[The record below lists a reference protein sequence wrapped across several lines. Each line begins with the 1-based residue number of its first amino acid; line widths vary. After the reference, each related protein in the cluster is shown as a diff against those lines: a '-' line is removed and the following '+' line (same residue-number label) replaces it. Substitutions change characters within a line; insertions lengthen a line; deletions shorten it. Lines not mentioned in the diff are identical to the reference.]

1 MTYLKDTMKNY
12 DVVVI
17 GGSASGIAT
26 AITGKNAY
34 PNKSF
39 LIIRKEKKAIVPC
52 GIPYI
57 FGSLHKTE
65 KDMISDEILKK
76 NGIELKI
83 DEVTNIDIKN
93 KTCKTKDKTCFGF
106 EKLVLATG
114 SEAHIPSWLE
124 GADKENVFVIPKDK
138 TYLDDLLHRFS
149 SAQKIVTIGGG
160 FIGVETSDELNKTGK
175 KVTIVEKLPHILGN
189 AFDDEIC
196 ETIESR
202 LKERNVNFIAG
213 IGVSKIVGDT
223 KATGVELE
231 NGKIIDAD
239 AVLLTVGYHPNV
251 KLASKAGLGLNEKG
265 FIKVDEYMHTDNH
278 DVMAVGD
285 CAEKRD
291 FITRKISTTMLA
303 STACAEARIAGMNLF
318 KLSAMKTFSGTIAIF
333 STAIGKTGF
342 GVAGV
347 TEKKAKH
354 EQFDVVTGSFT
365 GIDKHPGT
373 LPKVHKQ
380 TVKLIA
386 AREGGLVL
394 GGEVIGGIS
403 AGELT
408 NLIGFIIQN
417 KMTVNNILTAQIGTH
432 PLVTAPPTA
441 YPLIKAAE
449 VVARKL

>member
-1 MTYLKDTMKNY
+1 MEKY

-34 PNKSF
+34 PDKTF
-39 LIIRKEKKAIVPC
+39 LIIRKEKQAIVPC

-57 FGSLHKTE
+57 FGSLHDTE
-65 KDMISDEILKK
+65 KNTISDRIFEK
-76 NGIELKI
+76 NNIDLKI
-83 DEVTNIDIKN
+83 DEVTNIDADNNI
-93 KTCKTKDKTCFGF
+93 CATKDGSTIHY
-106 EKLVLATG
+106 EKLVIATG
-114 SEAHIPSWLE
+114 SKVHVPSWLD

-138 TYLDDLLHRFS
+138 DYLDQAMKKLS
-149 SAQKIVTIGGG
+149 SSKKIVTIGGG
-160 FIGVETSDELNKTGK
+160 FIGVETSDELKKEGK
-175 KVTIVEKLPHILGN
+175 EVIIVEKLPHILGT

-196 ETIESR
+196 EAVEQK
-202 LKERNVNFIAG
+202 LKERNVEYITNM
-213 IGVSKIVGDT
+213 GVSKITGEE

-231 NGKIIDAD
+231 NGETISAD
-239 AVLLTVGYHPNV
+239 AILLTVGYHPNT
-251 KLASKAGLGLNEKG
+251 KLASNTGLSLNEKG
-265 FIKVDEYMHTDNH
+265 FIRVDEYMHTDNH
-278 DVMAVGD
+278 DIMAVGD

-333 STAIGKTGF
+333 STALGDTGY

-347 TEKKAKH
+347 TEKTANR
-354 EQFDVVTGSFT
+354 EGFDVVSGSFT
-365 GIDKHPGT
+365 GVDKHPGT
-373 LPKVHKQ
+373 MPGVHKQ

-394 GGEVIGGIS
+394 GGEVIGGTS
-403 AGELT
+403 TGELT
-408 NLIGFIIQN
+408 NLIGFVIQN

-449 VVARKL
+449 AVARKL

>member
-1 MTYLKDTMKNY
+1 MEKY

-34 PNKSF
+34 QDKTF
-39 LIIRKEKKAIVPC
+39 LIIRKEKQAIVPC

-57 FGSLHKTE
+57 FGSLHDTE
-65 KDMISDEILKK
+65 KNTISDRIFEK
-76 NGIELKI
+76 NNIDLKI
-83 DEVTNIDIKN
+83 DEVTNIDADNNI
-93 KTCKTKDKTCFGF
+93 CATKDGSTIHY
-106 EKLVLATG
+106 EKLVIATG
-114 SEAHIPSWLE
+114 SKVHVPSWLD

-138 TYLDDLLHRFS
+138 DYLDQAMKKLS
-149 SAQKIVTIGGG
+149 SSKKIVTIGGG
-160 FIGVETSDELNKTGK
+160 FIGVETSDELKKEGK
-175 KVTIVEKLPHILGN
+175 EVIIVEKLPHILGT

-196 ETIESR
+196 EAVEQK
-202 LKERNVNFIAG
+202 LKERNVEYITNM
-213 IGVSKIVGDT
+213 GVSKITGEE

-231 NGKIIDAD
+231 NGETISAD
-239 AVLLTVGYHPNV
+239 AILLTVGYHPNI
-251 KLASKAGLGLNEKG
+251 KLASNAGLSLNEKG
-265 FIKVDEYMHTDNH
+265 FIRVDEYMHTDDH
-278 DVMAVGD
+278 DIMAVGD

-333 STAIGKTGF
+333 STALGDTGY

-347 TEKKAKH
+347 TEKTANR
-354 EQFDVVTGSFT
+354 EGFDVVSGSFT
-365 GIDKHPGT
+365 GVDKHPGT
-373 LPKVHKQ
+373 MPGVHKQ

-394 GGEVIGGIS
+394 GGEVIGGTS
-403 AGELT
+403 TGELT
-408 NLIGFIIQN
+408 NLIGFVIQN

-449 VVARKL
+449 AVARKL

>member
-1 MTYLKDTMKNY
+1 MAINMKTY

-34 PNKSF
+34 PKKSF

-57 FGSLHKTE
+57 FGTLNNSN
-65 KDMISDEILKK
+65 KDIISDEIFKK
-76 NGIELKI
+76 NKIDLKI
-83 DEVTNIDIKN
+83 DEVTNIDPEG
-93 KTCKTKDKTCFGF
+93 KTCLTKDESTINFK
-106 EKLVLATG
+106 KLVLATG

-124 GADKENVFVIPKDK
+124 GADKKNVFIIPKDK
-138 TYLDDLLHRFS
+138 TYLDTAMKQFS
-149 SAQKIVTIGGG
+149 SSKKFVTIGGG
-160 FIGVETSDELNKTGK
+160 FIGVETSDELQKNGK
-175 KVTIVEKLPHILGN
+175 EVTIVEKLPYILGS

-196 ETIESR
+196 EIIQDK
-202 LKERNVNFIAG
+202 LQERNVSYITG
-213 IGVSKIVGDT
+213 TGVSKIIGDE

-231 NGKIIDAD
+231 NGTILDAD
-239 AVLLTVGYHPNV
+239 IVILTVGYKPNTS
-251 KLASKAGLGLNEKG
+251 LAKNAGLSINEKG

-278 DVMAVGD
+278 DIMAVGD

-333 STAIGKTGF
+333 STALGNTGF

-347 TEKKAKH
+347 TEKTAIR
-354 EQFDVVTGSFT
+354 EQFDVITGSFT
-365 GIDKHPGT
+365 GVDKHPGT
-373 LPKVHKQ
+373 MPEVHKQ

-403 AGELT
+403 TGELT

-449 VVARKL
+449 NVARKLQ

>member
-1 MTYLKDTMKNY
+1 MRKY
-12 DVVVI
+12 DVLVI

-39 LIIRKEKKAIVPC
+39 LIIRKEKQAIVPC

-57 FGSLHKTE
+57 FGSLHDTK
-65 KDMISDEILKK
+65 KDTISDKIFEK
-76 NGIELKI
+76 NNIDLKI
-83 DEVTNIDIKN
+83 DEVTKIDAEN
-93 KTCKTKDKTCFGF
+93 KTCTTKDESMISF

-114 SEAHIPSWLE
+114 SKAHVPAWLD

-138 TYLDDLLHRFS
+138 DYLDQAMKKLS
-149 SAQKIVTIGGG
+149 SAKKIVTIGGG
-160 FIGVETSDELNKTGK
+160 FIGVETSDELKKEGK
-175 KVTIVEKLPHILGN
+175 EVIIVEKLPHILGT

-196 ETIESR
+196 EAVEQK
-202 LKERNVNFIAG
+202 LKERNVEFITNM
-213 IGVSKIVGDT
+213 GVSKITGSD

-231 NGKIIDAD
+231 NGETISAD
-239 AVLLTVGYHPNV
+239 AVLLTVGYQPNT
-251 KLASKAGLGLNEKG
+251 KLASDAGLSLNEKG
-265 FIKVDEYMHTDNH
+265 FIRVDEYMHTDNH
-278 DVMAVGD
+278 DIMAVGD

-291 FITRKISTTMLA
+291 FITRKISETMLA

-318 KLSAMKTFSGTIAIF
+318 KLSTMKTFSGTIAIF
-333 STAIGKTGF
+333 STALGSTGF

-347 TEKKAKH
+347 TEKTATR
-354 EQFDVVTGSFT
+354 EQFDVVSGSFT
-365 GIDKHPGT
+365 GVDKHPGT
-373 LPKVHKQ
+373 MPDVHKQ

-394 GGEVIGGIS
+394 GGEVVGGIS
-403 AGELT
+403 TGELT

-449 VVARKL
+449 AVARKL

>member
-1 MTYLKDTMKNY
+1 MKKY
-12 DVVVI
+12 DVVVV

-34 PNKSF
+34 PKKSF
-39 LIIRKEKKAIVPC
+39 LIIRKEEHVIVPC

-57 FGSLHKTE
+57 FGSLHETE
-65 KDMISDEILKK
+65 KDMISDEIFKK
-76 NGIELKI
+76 NNIDVKI
-83 DEVTNIDIKN
+83 DEVTSVNAEKKICN
-93 KTCKTKDKTCFGF
+93 TKDGTEIKF
-106 EKLVLATG
+106 EKMVLATG
-114 SEAHIPSWLE
+114 SEAHVPSWLK
-124 GADKENVFVIPKDK
+124 GTDKENVFIIPKDK
-138 TYLDDLLHRFS
+138 CYLDDLLKTLEKTK
-149 SAQKIVTIGGG
+149 KIVTVGGG
-160 FIGVETSDELNKTGK
+160 FIGVETSDELRKNGK
-175 KVTIVEKLPHILGN
+175 EVIIVEKLPHILGT

-196 ETIESR
+196 EHVESK
-202 LKERNVNFIAG
+202 LKERKVEFITG
-213 IGVSKIVGDT
+213 VGVSKIIGDK

-231 NGKIIDAD
+231 NGEIIDAD
-239 AVLLTVGYHPNV
+239 AVLLTMGYYPNIA
-251 KLASKAGLGLNEKG
+251 LAEDMGLSINEKG
-265 FIKVDEYMHTDNH
+265 FIRVDEYMHTDNH

-318 KLSAMKTFSGTIAIF
+318 RLSAMKTFSGTIAIF
-333 STAIGKTGF
+333 STALGETGY

-347 TEKKAKH
+347 TEKTATR
-354 EQFDVVTGSFT
+354 EQFDIVTGSFT
-365 GIDKHPGT
+365 GVDKHPGT
-373 LPKVHKQ
+373 MPGVHKQ

-408 NLIGFIIQN
+408 NIIGFIIQN

>member
-1 MTYLKDTMKNY
+1 MEKY

-34 PNKSF
+34 QDKTF
-39 LIIRKEKKAIVPC
+39 LIIRKEKQAIVPC

-57 FGSLHKTE
+57 FGSLHDTE
-65 KDMISDEILKK
+65 KNTISDRIFEK
-76 NGIELKI
+76 NNIDLKI
-83 DEVTNIDIKN
+83 DEVTNIDADNNI
-93 KTCKTKDKTCFGF
+93 CATKDGSTIHY
-106 EKLVLATG
+106 EKLVIATG
-114 SEAHIPSWLE
+114 SKVHVPSWLD

-138 TYLDDLLHRFS
+138 DYLDQAMKKLS
-149 SAQKIVTIGGG
+149 SSKKIVTIGGG
-160 FIGVETSDELNKTGK
+160 FIGVETSDELKKEGK
-175 KVTIVEKLPHILGN
+175 EVIIVEKLPHILGT

-196 ETIESR
+196 EAVEQK
-202 LKERNVNFIAG
+202 LKERNVEYITNM
-213 IGVSKIVGDT
+213 GVSKITGEE

-231 NGKIIDAD
+231 NGETISAD
-239 AVLLTVGYHPNV
+239 AILLTVGYHPNT
-251 KLASKAGLGLNEKG
+251 KLASNAGLSLNEKG
-265 FIKVDEYMHTDNH
+265 FIRVDEYMHTDDH
-278 DVMAVGD
+278 DIMAVGD

-333 STAIGKTGF
+333 STALGDTGY

-347 TEKKAKH
+347 TEKTANR
-354 EQFDVVTGSFT
+354 EGFDVVSGSFT
-365 GIDKHPGT
+365 GVDKHPGT
-373 LPKVHKQ
+373 MPGVHKQ

-394 GGEVIGGIS
+394 GGEVIGGTS
-403 AGELT
+403 TGELT

-449 VVARKL
+449 AVARKL

>member
-1 MTYLKDTMKNY
+1 MMEKY
-12 DVVVI
+12 DVIVI

-26 AITGKNAY
+26 AVTGKNAY
-34 PNKSF
+34 PTKTF
-39 LIIRKEKKAIVPC
+39 LMIRKEKQAIVPC

-57 FGSLHKTE
+57 FGSLHDTE
-65 KDMISDEILKK
+65 KDTISDGMFEK
-76 NGIELKI
+76 NNIDLKI
-83 DEVTNIDIKN
+83 DEVTDIDTEN
-93 KTCKTKDKTCFGF
+93 KTCTTKDGSTIRY
-106 EKLVLATG
+106 EKLVIATG
-114 SEAHIPSWLE
+114 SKAHVPGWLE
-124 GADKENVFVIPKDK
+124 GADKGNVFTIPKDK
-138 TYLDDLLHRFS
+138 NYLDQAMKKLS
-149 SAQKIVTIGGG
+149 SAKKIVTIGGG
-160 FIGVETSDELNKTGK
+160 FIGVETSDELKKEGK
-175 KVTIVEKLPHILGN
+175 EVIIVEKLPHILGT

-196 ETIESR
+196 EAVEEK
-202 LKERNVNFIAG
+202 LKERNVEFITNM
-213 IGVSKIVGDT
+213 GVSKITGDDN
-223 KATGVELE
+223 ATGVELE
-231 NGKIIDAD
+231 NGETISAD
-239 AVLLTVGYHPNV
+239 AVLLTVGYHPNT
-251 KLASKAGLGLNEKG
+251 KLANDAGLSLNERG

-278 DVMAVGD
+278 DIMAVGD

-291 FITRKISTTMLA
+291 FVTRKISTTMLA

-333 STAIGKTGF
+333 STALGDTGY

-347 TEKKAKH
+347 TEKTATQ

-365 GIDKHPGT
+365 GVDKHPGT
-373 LPKVHKQ
+373 MPGVHKQ

-394 GGEVIGGIS
+394 GGEVIGGTS
-403 AGELT
+403 TGELT

-449 VVARKL
+449 AVARKL

>member
-1 MTYLKDTMKNY
+1 MKKY

-34 PNKSF
+34 PKKSF
-39 LIIRKEKKAIVPC
+39 LIIRKEQQAIVPC

-57 FGSLHKTE
+57 FGTLHNTQ
-65 KDMISDEILKK
+65 KDVISDEVFKK
-76 NGIELKI
+76 NNIQVKI
-83 DEVTNIDIKN
+83 DEVTDVRVEKKIC
-93 KTCKTKDKTCFGF
+93 TTKDGTEIKY

-114 SEAHIPSWLE
+114 SEAYIPSWLHGTE
-124 GADKENVFVIPKDK
+124 KENVFIIPKNK
-138 TYLDDLLHRFS
+138 CYLDTLSTKLE
-149 SAQKIVTIGGG
+149 KIKNVVIIGGG
-160 FIGVETSDELNKTGK
+160 FIGVETSDELQKNSK
-175 KVTIVEKLPHILGN
+175 KVTIVEKLPHILGT

-196 ETIESR
+196 EQIESK
-202 LKERNVNFIAG
+202 LKERHVELKT
-213 IGVSKIVGDT
+213 GVGVTKILGDI
-223 KATGVELE
+223 KAAGVELE
-231 NGKIIDAD
+231 NGETIDAD
-239 AVLLTVGYHPNV
+239 AVILTMGYKPNTT
-251 KLASKAGLGLNEKG
+251 LASEMGLSVNEKG
-265 FIKVDEYMHTDNH
+265 FIRVDEYMHTDNH
-278 DVMAVGD
+278 DIMAVGD

-291 FITRKISTTMLA
+291 FITRKISPTMLA

-318 KLSAMKTFSGTIAIF
+318 RLSAMKTFSGTIAIF
-333 STAIGKTGF
+333 STALGDTGY

-347 TEKKAKH
+347 TEKIATR

-365 GIDKHPGT
+365 GVDKHPGT
-373 LPKVHKQ
+373 MPGVHKQ

-386 AREGGLVL
+386 AREGGLII

-403 AGELT
+403 TGELT
-408 NLIGFIIQN
+408 NIIGFIIQN

-449 VVARKL
+449 VIAQKL

>member
-1 MTYLKDTMKNY
+1 MKKY

-34 PNKSF
+34 PKKSF
-39 LIIRKEKKAIVPC
+39 LIIRKEQQAIVPC

-57 FGSLHKTE
+57 FGTLHNTE
-65 KDMISDEILKK
+65 KDVISDEVFKK
-76 NGIELKI
+76 NNIQVKI
-83 DEVTNIDIKN
+83 DEVTDVRVEKKIC
-93 KTCKTKDKTCFGF
+93 TTKDGTEIEY

-114 SEAHIPSWLE
+114 SEAYIPSWLHGTE
-124 GADKENVFVIPKDK
+124 KENVFIIPKNK
-138 TYLDDLLHRFS
+138 CYLDTLSTKLE
-149 SAQKIVTIGGG
+149 KIKNIVIIGGG
-160 FIGVETSDELNKTGK
+160 FIGVETSDELQKNSKN
-175 KVTIVEKLPHILGN
+175 VTIVEKLPHILGT

-196 ETIESR
+196 EQIESK
-202 LKERNVNFIAG
+202 LKERHVELKT
-213 IGVSKIVGDT
+213 GVGVTKILGDI
-223 KATGVELE
+223 KAAGVELE
-231 NGKIIDAD
+231 NGDTIDAD
-239 AVLLTVGYHPNV
+239 AVILTMGYKPNTT
-251 KLASKAGLGLNEKG
+251 LASEMGLSVNEKG
-265 FIKVDEYMHTDNH
+265 FIRVDEYMHTDNH
-278 DVMAVGD
+278 DIMAVGD

-291 FITRKISTTMLA
+291 FITRKISPTMLA

-318 KLSAMKTFSGTIAIF
+318 RLSAMKTFSGTIAIF
-333 STAIGKTGF
+333 STALGDTGY

-347 TEKKAKH
+347 TEKIATR

-365 GIDKHPGT
+365 GVDKHPGT
-373 LPKVHKQ
+373 MPGVHKQ

-386 AREGGLVL
+386 AREGGLII

-403 AGELT
+403 TGELT
-408 NLIGFIIQN
+408 NIIGFIIQN

-449 VVARKL
+449 VIAQKL

>member
-1 MTYLKDTMKNY
+1 MEKY

-34 PNKSF
+34 QDKTF
-39 LIIRKEKKAIVPC
+39 LIIRKEKQAIVPC

-57 FGSLHKTE
+57 FGSLHDTE
-65 KDMISDEILKK
+65 KNTISDRIFEK
-76 NGIELKI
+76 NNIDLKI
-83 DEVTNIDIKN
+83 DEVTNIDADNNI
-93 KTCKTKDKTCFGF
+93 CATKDGSTIHY
-106 EKLVLATG
+106 EKLVIATG
-114 SEAHIPSWLE
+114 SKVHVPSWLD

-138 TYLDDLLHRFS
+138 DYLDQAMKKLS
-149 SAQKIVTIGGG
+149 SSKKIVTIGGG
-160 FIGVETSDELNKTGK
+160 FIGVETSDELKKEGK
-175 KVTIVEKLPHILGN
+175 EVIIVEKLPHILGT

-196 ETIESR
+196 EAVEQK
-202 LKERNVNFIAG
+202 LKERNVEYITNM
-213 IGVSKIVGDT
+213 GVSKITGEE

-231 NGKIIDAD
+231 NGETISAD
-239 AVLLTVGYHPNV
+239 AILLTVGYHPNI
-251 KLASKAGLGLNEKG
+251 KLASNAGLSLNEKG
-265 FIKVDEYMHTDNH
+265 FIRVDEYMHTDDH
-278 DVMAVGD
+278 DIMAVGD

-333 STAIGKTGF
+333 STALGDTGY

-347 TEKKAKH
+347 TEKTANR
-354 EQFDVVTGSFT
+354 EGFDVVSGSFT
-365 GIDKHPGT
+365 GVDKHPGT
-373 LPKVHKQ
+373 MPGVHKQ

-394 GGEVIGGIS
+394 GGEVIGGTS
-403 AGELT
+403 TGELT

-449 VVARKL
+449 AVARKL

>member
-1 MTYLKDTMKNY
+1 MKEY

-26 AITGKNAY
+26 AITGKSAY
-34 PNKSF
+34 PKKTF
-39 LIIRKEKKAIVPC
+39 LMIRKEKQAIVPC

-57 FGSLHKTE
+57 FGSLHATE
-65 KDMISDEILKK
+65 KDTISDEMFKK
-76 NGIELKI
+76 NNIDLKI
-83 DEVTNIDIKN
+83 DEVTQIDSKEKIC
-93 KTCKTKDKTCFGF
+93 TTKDGSTIKYD
-106 EKLVLATG
+106 KLVLATG
-114 SEAHIPSWLE
+114 SEACIPSWLE
-124 GADKENVFVIPKDK
+124 GADKKNVFVIPKDK
-138 TYLDDLLHRFS
+138 EYLD
-149 SAQKIVTIGGG
+149 SALKQLSTAKKIITIGGG
-160 FIGVETSDELNKTGK
+160 FIGVETSDELRKEGK
-175 KVTIVEKLPHILGN
+175 EVIIIEKLPHILGT

-196 ETIESR
+196 EEVEQS
-202 LKERNVNFIAG
+202 LKERNVEFMTG
-213 IGVSKIVGDT
+213 MGVSKILGDQEVS
-223 KATGVELE
+223 GVELE
-231 NGKIIDAD
+231 NGKKILAD
-239 AVLLTVGYHPNV
+239 AVLLTVGYKPNT
-251 KLASKAGLGLNEKG
+251 KLATETGLSLNEKG
-265 FIKVDEYMHTDNH
+265 FIKVDEYMHTDDH
-278 DVMAVGD
+278 DIMAVGD

-291 FITRKISTTMLA
+291 FVTRKISTTMLA

-333 STAIGKTGF
+333 STALGNTGF

-347 TEKKAKH
+347 TEKTATQ

-365 GIDKHPGT
+365 GVDKHPGT
-373 LPKVHKQ
+373 LPEVHKQ

-394 GGEVIGGIS
+394 GGEVIGGS
-403 AGELT
+403 STGELT

-449 VVARKL
+449 AVARKL